1 MSNTKRRVFTFDE
14 SDLEWINPMLLE
26 WEKESEGKNGAALIT
41 KLMKDYRE
49 TQGPTKLEMFTQKIK
64 SDYNRAKTSL
74 ASSTATLRTRM
85 AKIFRE
91 TKVKFNHIASR
102 IAAAPKKALDSIHS
116 QLESRKK

>member
-26 WEKESEGKNGAALIT
+26 WKKESEGKNGAALIT

-85 AKIFRE
+85 AEIFRE